1 MVVGNII
8 RRVLHIIRE
17 EYTTIMRQEQN
28 KIPQFPSSSSTMFNL
43 LETSDDIDYSN
54 TFYDILFKCNL

>member
-1 MVVGNII
+1 MK
-8 RRVLHIIRE
+8 
-17 EYTTIMRQEQN
+17 QEQN

-54 TFYDILFKCNL
+54 TFYDILMIHLLNNKYK